1 MDSSDEQVL
10 LICFELSPGPNKK
23 KDVGKG
29 NIEKKNRIRSLP

>member
-10 LICFELSPGPNKK
+10 LICFELSPGANKK

-29 NIEKKNRIRSLP
+29 NIEKRIE